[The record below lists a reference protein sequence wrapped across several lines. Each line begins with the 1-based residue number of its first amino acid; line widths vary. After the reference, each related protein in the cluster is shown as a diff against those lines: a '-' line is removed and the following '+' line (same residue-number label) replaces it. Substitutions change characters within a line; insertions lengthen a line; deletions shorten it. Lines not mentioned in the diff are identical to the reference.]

1 VRTLVVLVLWACGA
15 QAEPEFRVTVDR
27 SFAAEPLTGRL
38 VVYLVREGSGI
49 EAEPAGGPFFEDPQ
63 PMLGVDVSSWDGS
76 SAIAVGAVGA
86 GAARFPA
93 GSLPAGRYRAQAVLD
108 RRRGS
113 SAWRDEPGNL
123 WSAPVTVDVAEDG
136 GAAIAAIH
144 LDRVVA
150 PGKPPAAPRVS
161 YYDIESP
168 LLTGARGSRTVIS
181 VGVVEPIGFDPDR
194 RYPVVYEVPGFGG
207 THAGAARRAEWLAQ
221 AEPDSPVGRL
231 ARGAYWVVL
240 NPEGPNGHHLFRD
253 SPSNGPVGAALVGE
267 VVPRI
272 DDLLPTAP
280 RAAARLLRGH
290 SSGGWSTVHLAL
302 TYPETFGGAWS
313 SAPDPLDFRAF
324 QDVNIYTDA
333 NMYLRDD
340 GSPRPSYT
348 EPDGT
353 VAMTIAQENAMET
366 VLGPENTS
374 GQQWDS
380 WQAAL
385 GPAGDDGAP
394 AALYDE
400 AGGGIDRATAEAY
413 RAADPAERARRDPA
427 TTARLARQRLRI
439 IVGDADE
446 YDLDRGVRLFA
457 ETLEA
462 FEFRDEFGWHEVVS
476 GATHGSVLRSPA
488 AERLH
493 RDMAEHLER
502 ERLLP

>member
-1 VRTLVVLVLWACGA
+1 MRTMAVAMLWACWA

-27 SFAAEPLTGRL
+27 ALAGEPLSGRL

-49 EAEPAGGPFFEDPQ
+49 DAEPADGPFFEDPQ

-76 SAIAVGAVGA
+76 SAIAVPAES
-86 GAARFPA
+86 ARFPSGPFA
-93 GSLPAGRYRAQAVLD
+93 AGRYRAQAVLD
-108 RRRGS
+108 RRRES

-123 WSAPVTVDVAEDG
+123 WSSVVTVDVAE
-136 GAAIAAIH
+136 GAPIVGLH
-144 LDRVVA
+144 LDGVVVSA
-150 PGKPPAAPRVS
+150 DPPAAPRVR
-161 YYDIESP
+161 YFDIESP
-168 LLTGARGSRTVIS
+168 LLTGARGSRTVIA

-207 THAGAARRAEWLAQ
+207 THEGAARRSEWLEK
-221 AEPDSPVGRL
+221 AEPASPVGRL
-231 ARGAYWVVL
+231 ARGVYWVVL

-253 SPSNGPVGAALVGE
+253 SPSNGPAGAALVGE

-272 DDLLPTAP
+272 DDLLATVP
-280 RAAARLLRGH
+280 RPEARLLRGH

-302 TYPETFGGAWS
+302 TYPEVFGGAWS

-324 QDVNIYTDA
+324 QDVDIYADT
-333 NMYLRDD
+333 NMYTRED
-340 GSPRPSYT
+340 GSPRPSYSG
-348 EPDGT
+348 PDGV

-366 VLGPENTS
+366 VLGPGNTS

-385 GPAGDDGAP
+385 GPAGTDGAP

-400 AGGGIDRATAEAY
+400 ATGAIDRGTAERY
-413 RAADPAERARRDPA
+413 READPAERARRDPA
-427 TTARLARQRLRI
+427 TVARLARQRLRI

-457 ETLEA
+457 ETLMGV
-462 FEFRDEFGWHEVVS
+462 EFRDEHGWHEVVP

-488 AERLH
+488 ADRLH
-493 RDMAEHLER
+493 RDMAEHLVR
-502 ERLLP
+502 VGLLP